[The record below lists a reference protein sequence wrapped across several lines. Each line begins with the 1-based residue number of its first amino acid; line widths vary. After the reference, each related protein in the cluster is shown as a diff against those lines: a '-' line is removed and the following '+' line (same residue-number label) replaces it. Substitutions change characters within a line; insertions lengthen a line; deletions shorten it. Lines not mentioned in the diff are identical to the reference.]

1 MKKRIITGLVTASV
15 VLSLMGCGTSTKET
29 TASTTAES
37 VSETVTETQPETVS
51 ETASESEAQTE
62 ASHRDKSIEAYK
74 AVLESIYQGGILPDG
89 TELELSDINAKDEN
103 EFAVYDVDQD
113 GRDELVFYYTTTSMA
128 GMTARIYDYDEV
140 NDCVYEEL
148 REFPMLTFYDN
159 ATIGAPV
166 SHNQGYAGD
175 FWPYTFYTYDAESD
189 TFNAEYFVDAWD
201 KSISDVN
208 YSGEAFPDEADKD
221 GDGIVYY
228 LDAPDS
234 SEIGEP
240 MDKDAYDAWL
250 RENAGDEVEVLF
262 QKFTEENIS
271 NIQ

>member
-1 MKKRIITGLVTASV
+1 MKRRMVTGLVTASV
-15 VLSLMGCGTSTKET
+15 ILSLMGCGTSNKET
-29 TASTTAES
+29 TASTTTES
-37 VSETVTETQPETVS
+37 VSDTVIETQTESASETETEV
-51 ETASESEAQTE
+51 QTE
-62 ASHRDKSIEAYK
+62 AYRRDKSIEAYK
-74 AVLESIYQGGILPDG
+74 AALESIYQGGILPDG
-89 TELELSDINAKDEN
+89 TELELADINEKDQN

-113 GRDELVFYYTTTSMA
+113 GRDELIFYYTTTYMA
-128 GMTARIYDYDEV
+128 GMTARIYDYDEAS
-140 NDCVYEEL
+140 DSLHEEL
-148 REFPMLTFYDN
+148 QEFPMLTFYDN
-159 ATIGAPV
+159 ATIGAAV

-189 TFNAEYFVDAWD
+189 TFKAEYFVDAWD

-208 YSGEAFPDEADKD
+208 YSGEAFPDDADKD

-240 MDKDAYDAWL
+240 MDKDAYDAWFS
-250 RENAGDEVEVLF
+250 ENVGNVVDVPF
-262 QKFTEENIS
+262 QKFTEENIN